1 MEPKRN
7 FIRTLVVACT
17 IIGVLCGGIWYT
29 MTRIDTKFLSIQ
41 SARTEIQSKEQ
52 ALSALALLQGD
63 AEKAQQYLPQI
74 DRKLTSKEQLLAF
87 STDIKFLAEQAG
99 FNGSPRFKEETGPQ
113 SGDLRKTSF
122 ELSLEGSHTLND
134 LAQFF
139 TLVERSNYFVKFAS
153 LDIIRGENALRAVM
167 SGYVISF

>member
-41 SARTEIQSKEQ
+41 SARTEIQSK
-52 ALSALALLQGD
+52 
-63 AEKAQQYLPQI
+63 AQQYLPQI

-87 STDIKFLAEQAG
+87 STDINFLAEQAG